1 MLRSLKEYQNDLTA
15 FKYTFHTVMTGILCL
30 VFSTNAGFVFVF
42 CCFCLS
48 RALHRGVGFRHLA

>member
-30 VFSTNAGFVFVF
+30 VFSTNAGFF
-42 CCFCLS
+42 CFCLS